1 MCWHA
6 LYCSWTLNEEVVQY
20 LVSRAR
26 RCQPLKAG
34 EEHEAPVRVRQL
46 RGFLLNNV
54 PQGTRHSSRAVT
66 LCMEFIAARVTAPIC
81 AVVSREVPIFYA
93 LMSR

>member
-1 MCWHA
+1 MCWPA
-6 LYCSWTLNEEVVQY
+6 LYCSWTLNEEARQC

-26 RCQPLKAG
+26 RCQRLKVD

-54 PQGTRHSSRAVT
+54 LRGTRHSSRAVT
-66 LCMEFIAARVTAPIC
+66 RCMEFIAARVTAPIC